1 MSITL
6 GVLDEYRDAINKA
19 LDETF
24 REFPE
29 QLGVELSEPAQIAL
43 GRLRDYSTRGGKR
56 VRGSLA
62 AATYD
67 EAAGTRLGKPGVQL
81 GVALELMQN
90 YLLIIDDVMDKSVL
104 RRGEP
109 TVHELYLQ
117 QREPKVGLHE
127 AQMMAVNV
135 GELAQHMANLVVA
148 DVAAGSESVAQ
159 TFQLLHTN
167 IVTTGIGQIDDMYQ
181 QIGRNVSETDI
192 MRKYECKSSYYTFI
206 NPMQCGFAL
215 AGKGT
220 SENLELC
227 RKFGLPAGV
236 AFQLHDDYL
245 GIYADPKVLGKP
257 NLDDIREGKYTLLV
271 QYALQ
276 HASVAEVKRLRSILG
291 SSKANEEDLVVV
303 RTILE
308 QSGAKAQVQAATSQ
322 AAAEAQRVLGE
333 SGWGKDFT
341 SMLHSLVEFS
351 ITRQA

>member
-1 MSITL
+1 MEGL
-6 GVLDEYRDAINKA
+6 KEYREAINVA
-19 LDETF
+19 LSETF
-24 REFPE
+24 QEFPK
-29 QLGVELSEPAQIAL
+29 QLGVGLSEPARAAL
-43 GRLRDYSTRGGKR
+43 QYLEDYSTRGGKR

-67 EAAGTRLGKPGVQL
+67 EAAGTHLAEPGIKL

-148 DVAAGSESVAQ
+148 DIAVSSEAVNQ
-159 TFQLLHTN
+159 TFRLLHTN
-167 IVTTGIGQIDDMYQ
+167 IVTTGIGQIDDMHQ
-181 QIGRNVSETDI
+181 QIGRSVSEADI

-220 SENLELC
+220 PENLELC
-227 RKFGLPAGV
+227 RQFGLPAGV

-257 NLDDIREGKYTLLV
+257 NLDDVREGKYTLLV

-276 HASVAEVKRLRSILG
+276 HAAASDVKRLRSILG
-291 SSKANEEDLVVV
+291 SSKADEEDLAVV

-308 QSGAKAQVQAATSQ
+308 HSGATAQVQAATAQ
-322 AAAEAQRVLGE
+322 AAAEAQKVLGE
-333 SGWGKDFT
+333 SGWSKDFARL
-341 SMLHSLVEFS
+341 LHELVDFS